1 MAFRPSR
8 AARESAPGESA
19 PQDASQGEPV
29 VNELARGEPVPHEP
43 APNDALARACA
54 GRSAA
59 MQCLRAA
66 AARVAP
72 HPTTVLLAG
81 ETGTG
86 KGVLARAI
94 HASSPR
100 REAPFVQV
108 DCAGLA
114 GPLLEAELY
123 GVARGAYTGAHES
136 RAGRFEAAAAGT
148 LFLDEIA
155 ELPLSGQAKLL
166 RALEEG
172 TFERVGETR
181 TRRLRARV
189 IAATHVDLERA
200 VAEGRFRADLYFR
213 LRVVAL
219 VVPPLRARV
228 EDLEAW
234 VGRAAERA
242 AERLGR
248 RAVDAIRFEPEAIA
262 RLAAHAWPGNLRELF
277 HLVEAASIWA
287 DGPVDAALVERL
299 LPSSLPSPSPSPS
312 PGPCPGPCPAPARGA
327 GDEGDASVGARGLVR
342 TPLEHELARAR
353 GNLSLAARR
362 LGMPRSTLRARIGRD
377 DPVRRMRRLRGGGGA
392 VVDAAGGVDAAEGF
406 DVAAP
411 PSRPAGSADGEGDG
425 EGDGREAA
433 PDQAQGDQR
442 EGALVEPGEE

>member
-1 MAFRPSR
+1 MDSRPSWATR
-8 AARESAPGESA
+8 EVAARETVQHDTAPLETA
-19 PQDASQGEPV
+19 PRDSGPE
-29 VNELARGEPVPHEP
+29 G
-43 APNDALARACA
+43 ALARACA

-59 MQCLRAA
+59 MQRLRAA
-66 AARVAP
+66 AERVAP
-72 HPTTVLLAG
+72 HSTTVLLAG

-94 HASSPR
+94 HAASPR
-100 REAPFVQV
+100 RDAPFVQV

-136 RAGRFEAAAAGT
+136 RAGRFEAAGAGT

-200 VAEGRFRADLYFR
+200 VAEGRFRAELYFR

-234 VGRAAERA
+234 IERAAERA
-242 AERLGR
+242 AGRLDR
-248 RAVDAIRFEPEAIA
+248 PAARFEPEAMA

-277 HLVEAASIWA
+277 HLVEAALVWA
-287 DGPVDAALVERL
+287 DGPVDGALVARL
-299 LPSSLPSPSPSPS
+299 LPCLS
-312 PGPCPGPCPAPARGA
+312 PCPPPCPP
-327 GDEGDASVGARGLVR
+327 SCPPSSPP
-342 TPLEHELARAR
+342 PLEQELARAR

-377 DPVRRMRRLRGGGGA
+377 DPVGRMRRLR
-392 VVDAAGGVDAAEGF
+392 EGQR
-406 DVAAP
+406 A
-411 PSRPAGSADGEGDG
+411 AGSAGGEGEWDG
-425 EGDGREAA
+425 GQAT

-442 EGALVEPGEE
+442 EGGLVEPGEE

>member
-1 MAFRPSR
+1 MDSRPSWATR
-8 AARESAPGESA
+8 EVAARETVQHDTAPLETA
-19 PQDASQGEPV
+19 PRDSGPE
-29 VNELARGEPVPHEP
+29 G
-43 APNDALARACA
+43 ALARACA

-59 MQCLRAA
+59 MQRLRAA
-66 AARVAP
+66 AERVAP
-72 HPTTVLLAG
+72 HSTTVLLAG

-94 HASSPR
+94 HAASPR
-100 REAPFVQV
+100 RDAPFVQV

-136 RAGRFEAAAAGT
+136 RAGRFEAAGAGT

-234 VGRAAERA
+234 IERAAERA
-242 AERLGR
+242 AGRLDR
-248 RAVDAIRFEPEAIA
+248 PAARFEPEAMA

-277 HLVEAASIWA
+277 HLVEAALVWA
-287 DGPVDAALVERL
+287 DGPVDGALVARL
-299 LPSSLPSPSPSPS
+299 LPCLS
-312 PGPCPGPCPAPARGA
+312 PCPPPCPP
-327 GDEGDASVGARGLVR
+327 SSPP
-342 TPLEHELARAR
+342 PLEQEVARAR

-377 DPVRRMRRLRGGGGA
+377 DPVGRMRRLR
-392 VVDAAGGVDAAEGF
+392 EGQR
-406 DVAAP
+406 A
-411 PSRPAGSADGEGDG
+411 AGSAGGEGEWDG
-425 EGDGREAA
+425 GQAT

-442 EGALVEPGEE
+442 EGGLVEPGEE

>member
-1 MAFRPSR
+1 
-8 AARESAPGESA
+8 
-19 PQDASQGEPV
+19 
-29 VNELARGEPVPHEP
+29 
-43 APNDALARACA
+43 
-54 GRSAA
+54 
-59 MQCLRAA
+59 MQRLRVA

-94 HASSPR
+94 HAASPR
-100 REAPFVQV
+100 RGAPFVQV

-136 RAGRFEAAAAGT
+136 RAGRFEAAGAGT

-200 VAEGRFRADLYFR
+200 VSEGRFRADLYFR

-234 VGRAAERA
+234 IERAAERA
-242 AERLGR
+242 AERLDRPAPGF
-248 RAVDAIRFEPEAIA
+248 DPEAIA
-262 RLAAHAWPGNLRELF
+262 RLVAHGWPGNLRELF
-277 HLVEAASIWA
+277 HLVEAAAIWA
-287 DGPVDAALVERL
+287 EGPVVDAALVERL
-299 LPSSLPSPSPSPS
+299 LPS
-312 PGPCPGPCPAPARGA
+312 PAP
-327 GDEGDASVGARGLVR
+327 
-342 TPLEHELARAR
+342 LEPELARAR

-362 LGMPRSTLRARIGRD
+362 LGIPRSTLRARIGRD
-377 DPVRRMRRLRGGGGA
+377 DPAHRMRRLRRGRRAGR
-392 VVDAAGGVDAAEGF
+392 DAGGTGEVGGPGEAGDMGDAG
-406 DVAAP
+406 D
-411 PSRPAGSADGEGDG
+411 AGNVGEAGDTGGEGDAG
-425 EGDGREAA
+425 EAGGAGDAGRPPGSAGGEARREGEGREAA
-433 PDQAQGDQR
+433 PHQAQGDEGQR
-442 EGALVEPGEE
+442 APVELGEA

>member
-1 MAFRPSR
+1 MDSRPSWAAR
-8 AARESAPGESA
+8 VARARAPAPGELAAREATPDAPGA
-19 PQDASQGEPV
+19 DVPVANEP
-29 VNELARGEPVPHEP
+29 GPGG
-43 APNDALARACA
+43 ALAHACA

-59 MQCLRAA
+59 MLRLRAA
-66 AARVAP
+66 AERVAP

-94 HASSPR
+94 HAASPR
-100 REAPFVQV
+100 RAAPFVQV

-136 RAGRFEAAAAGT
+136 RAGRFEAAGAGT

-219 VVPPLRARV
+219 VVPPLRERL

-234 VGRAAERA
+234 IERAAERA
-242 AERLGR
+242 AERLGLGPGGR
-248 RAVDAIRFEPEAIA
+248 SADGLRFEPEAIA
-262 RLAAHAWPGNLRELF
+262 RLAVHPWPGNLRELF
-277 HLVEAASIWA
+277 HLVEAAAIWA
-287 DGPVDAALVERL
+287 EGPVVDAALMARL
-299 LPSSLPSPSPSPS
+299 LPGPA
-312 PGPCPGPCPAPARGA
+312 PCPP
-327 GDEGDASVGARGLVR
+327 
-342 TPLEHELARAR
+342 PLEQELARAR

-377 DPVRRMRRLRGGGGA
+377 DPVGRMRRVRGGRRAGR
-392 VVDAAGGVDAAEGF
+392 DAGGTPEAGDADGEGDAGEAGDAG
-406 DVAAP
+406 DVGDTGGTGDAG
-411 PSRPAGSADGEGDG
+411 RPAGSAGGEARREGEG
-425 EGDGREAA
+425 RQAA
-433 PDQAQGDQR
+433 PDQAQGDQG
-442 EGALVEPGEE
+442 EGGLVEAGEE

>member
-1 MAFRPSR
+1 MREPAAGALAERER
-8 AARESAPGESA
+8 ATAPN
-19 PQDASQGEPV
+19 EPV
-29 VNELARGEPVPHEP
+29 VCNAAAGEPGQRG
-43 APNDALARACA
+43 ALARACA
-54 GRSAA
+54 GRSVE
-59 MQCLRAA
+59 MRRLRAA

-72 HPTTVLLAG
+72 HSTTVLLAG

-94 HASSPR
+94 HAASPR
-100 REAPFVQV
+100 CDAPFVQV

-136 RAGRFEAAAAGT
+136 RPGRFEAAEAGT

-200 VAEGRFRADLYFR
+200 VVEGRFRADLYYR

-219 VVPPLRARV
+219 VVPPLRTRV

-234 VGRAAERA
+234 IERAAERA
-242 AERLGR
+242 AERLGLDR
-248 RAVDAIRFEPEAIA
+248 RRVDGPPVDGLRFEPEAIA

-277 HLVEAASIWA
+277 HLVEAAAIWA
-287 DGPVDAALVERL
+287 DGPIVDAALVERL
-299 LPSSLPSPSPSPS
+299 LP
-312 PGPCPGPCPAPARGA
+312 GPAPCPAP
-327 GDEGDASVGARGLVR
+327 
-342 TPLEHELARAR
+342 LEQELARAR

-377 DPVRRMRRLRGGGGA
+377 DPACRMRRLRGGRR
-392 VVDAAGGVDAAEGF
+392 AAGDETGEPRPR
-406 DVAAP
+406 P
-411 PSRPAGSADGEGDG
+411 PRSSAWREGEG
-425 EGDGREAA
+425 EGREPA
-433 PDQAQGDQR
+433 PHQAQGDQR
-442 EGALVEPGEE
+442 EHALVEPGEE

>member
-1 MAFRPSR
+1 MREL
-8 AARESAPGESA
+8 AAGALAEREVP
-19 PQDASQGEPV
+19 PNEPV
-29 VNELARGEPVPHEP
+29 VCNAAAGEPGQQG
-43 APNDALARACA
+43 ALARACA
-54 GRSAA
+54 GRSAE
-59 MQCLRAA
+59 MRRLRAA

-72 HPTTVLLAG
+72 HSTTVLLAG

-94 HASSPR
+94 HAASPR
-100 REAPFVQV
+100 CDAPFVQV

-136 RAGRFEAAAAGT
+136 RPGRFEAAGAGT

-200 VAEGRFRADLYFR
+200 VVEGRFRADLYYR

-219 VVPPLRARV
+219 VVPPLRTRV

-234 VGRAAERA
+234 IERAAERA
-242 AERLGR
+242 AERLGLGR
-248 RAVDAIRFEPEAIA
+248 RSVDGLRFEPEAIA

-277 HLVEAASIWA
+277 HLVEAAAIWA
-287 DGPVDAALVERL
+287 DGPVVDAALVERL
-299 LPSSLPSPSPSPS
+299 LP
-312 PGPCPGPCPAPARGA
+312 GPAPCPAP
-327 GDEGDASVGARGLVR
+327 
-342 TPLEHELARAR
+342 LEQELARAR

-377 DPVRRMRRLRGGGGA
+377 DPACRMRRLRGGRR
-392 VVDAAGGVDAAEGF
+392 AAGDETGEPR
-406 DVAAP
+406 P
-411 PSRPAGSADGEGDG
+411 PRSSAGREGEG
-425 EGDGREAA
+425 EGREAA
-433 PDQAQGDQR
+433 PNQAQGDQR
-442 EGALVEPGEE
+442 EHALVEPGEE

>member
-1 MAFRPSR
+1 
-8 AARESAPGESA
+8 
-19 PQDASQGEPV
+19 
-29 VNELARGEPVPHEP
+29 
-43 APNDALARACA
+43 
-54 GRSAA
+54 
-59 MQCLRAA
+59 MQRLRAA

-94 HASSPR
+94 HAASPR

-114 GPLLEAELY
+114 GPLVEAELY

-136 RAGRFEAAAAGT
+136 RAGRFEAAEAGT

-200 VAEGRFRADLYFR
+200 VAEGRFRADLYYR

-219 VVPPLRARV
+219 VVPPLRARA
-228 EDLEAW
+228 EDLEDW
-234 VGRAAERA
+234 IGRAAERA
-242 AERLGR
+242 AQRLTR
-248 RAVDAIRFEPEAIA
+248 PAPRFEPEAIA

-277 HLVEAASIWA
+277 HLVEAAAIWA
-287 DGPVDAALVERL
+287 DAADAADAADWGDRADGVEEVVDAALVERL
-299 LPSSLPSPSPSPS
+299 LPSVSARPRPVSVRPSPVPANSYRIPSRDDV
-312 PGPCPGPCPAPARGA
+312 CAVCA
-327 GDEGDASVGARGLVR
+327 GDGGDKGDGDDSGEGANGLAG
-342 TPLEHELARAR
+342 TPPELSRALSGAR

-362 LGMPRSTLRARIGRD
+362 LGMARSTLRARIGRD
-377 DPVRRMRRLRGGGGA
+377 DPGARMRRLREGRRR
-392 VVDAAGGVDAAEGF
+392 AADDDTGE
-406 DVAAP
+406 P
-411 PSRPAGSADGEGDG
+411 RCPAGSTGGGVEREGC
-425 EGDGREAA
+425 EAA
-433 PDQAQGDQR
+433 PDQAESDQGECR
-442 EGALVEPGEE
+442 LVEPCEE